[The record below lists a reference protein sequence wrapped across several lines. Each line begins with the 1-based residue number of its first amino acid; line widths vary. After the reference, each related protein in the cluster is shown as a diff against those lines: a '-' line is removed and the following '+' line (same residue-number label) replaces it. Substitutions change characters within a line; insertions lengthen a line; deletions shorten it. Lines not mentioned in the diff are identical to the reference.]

1 MGIDNFQIHRYQESH
16 LHSNHSNERVRL
28 KADDPQG
35 WKRTILKRT
44 KADDPGWKR
53 TILGWKRTIP
63 QKADDLSAKADDL
76 LRKSRRS
83 LGQSRRSWAKADDLK
98 GWKRTILSEIFTCKN
113 SRSQGLK
120 ADDPIWIFLR
130 VKTADLKGWKRTILS
145 EIFMCESRRSMSI
158 KLFYLI
164 SRSRVIVRIKISIV
178 KFLTDHNPNPK
189 STLTLISNWS

>member
-1 MGIDNFQIHRYQESH
+1 MGSSSKWTSRGTSLEY
-16 LHSNHSNERVRL
+16 
-28 KADDPQG
+28 G
-35 WKRTILKRT
+35 WKRTILKGESRRSS
-44 KADDPGWKR
+44 KGWKR
-53 TILGWKRTIP
+53 TIRDESRRSLDESRRSLRKQTIF
-63 QKADDLSAKADDL
+63 QLKQTIFWGKADDLWVKADDPERKQTISRAESGRSCL
-76 LRKSRRS
+76 KFLRVKT
-83 LGQSRRSWAKADDLK
+83 ADLK
-98 GWKRTILSEIFTCKN
+98 GWKRTILSEF
-113 SRSQGLK
+113 
-120 ADDPIWIFLR
+120 FYR

>member
-1 MGIDNFQIHRYQESH
+1 MDNFSQPSLVPRMVSRGPNLEY
-16 LHSNHSNERVRL
+16 
-28 KADDPQG
+28 G
-35 WKRTILKRT
+35 WKRTILKGESGRSSKGRKRT
-44 KADDPGWKR
+44 IRDESGRSLDESGRSLRKQTIFQLKQTIFWGKADDLWVKADDPERKQ
-53 TILGWKRTIP
+53 TI
-63 QKADDLSAKADDL
+63 
-76 LRKSRRS
+76 SRAESGRS
-83 LGQSRRSWAKADDLK
+83 CLK
-98 GWKRTILSEIFTCKN
+98 
-113 SRSQGLK
+113 
-120 ADDPIWIFLR
+120 FLR